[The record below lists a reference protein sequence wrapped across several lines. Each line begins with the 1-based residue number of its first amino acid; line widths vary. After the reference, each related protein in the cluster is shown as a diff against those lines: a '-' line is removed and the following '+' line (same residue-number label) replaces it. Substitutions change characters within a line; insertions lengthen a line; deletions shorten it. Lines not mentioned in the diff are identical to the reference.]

1 MTTVLDQAKAYV
13 AEATRSGYIVPE
25 YVDQDFLTWT
35 SEFQAYVDARD
46 PEFVAW
52 CSDNSLD
59 VDDQYEFQ
67 NPDGVE
73 NMNRF
78 EIQVMLYSY
87 YVLTEQALVTAGV

>member
-1 MTTVLDQAKAYV
+1 MTLSVLDQAKAY
-13 AEATRSGYIVPE
+13 ANTYEGWEPGTEEFA
-25 YVDQDFLTWT
+25 QWT
-35 SEFQAYVDARD
+35 AEFQAYVDARD
-46 PEFVAW
+46 PEFVQW

-87 YVLTEQALVTAGV
+87 YVLTEQALVTVAV